1 MAEMKDSGVAWI
13 NTIPKEWKL
22 KKIKYALKNRNENNN
37 PIRSKNILSLTAK
50 QGVIPLEEKEG
61 GGNKP
66 KEDYSAYKLAYPND
80 IVMNSMNVLSGSVGL
95 SKYFGC
101 VSPVYYMLRP
111 IDGKDDVRYYN
122 YIFQTTVFQR
132 SLLGLGNGI
141 LMKESDNGKLN
152 TIRMRIPLDKLGN
165 LLIPVPD
172 SSIQRKI
179 ADYLDSI
186 IPNIDM
192 ILADIEKQIETLEE
206 YKKSIITEAVTKGLD
221 PNVEMK
227 DSGIEWIGKI
237 PKNWKTNKIKYLF
250 TSGKG
255 LSITKENLIDEGLP
269 VISYGQIH
277 AKTNSGVDINKDLL
291 QFVSYEYQKRNPNC
305 EVKKFDFIFA
315 DTSEDYEGC
324 GNGVYKRDNSI
335 LFAGYHSIILRAINQ
350 KDNRYLAY
358 LFLTDLWRKQIR
370 ETASG
375 VKVFSVT
382 QKNLINSS
390 IILPPEDE
398 QNEIAN
404 YLDVKCNKIDSIIV
418 DKKKQLET
426 LEQYK
431 KSLIYEYV
439 TGKKEILND

>member
-1 MAEMKDSGVAWI
+1 MAEMKDSGIEWI
-13 NTIPKEWKL
+13 GEIPDDWKIFHFKYIVKE
-22 KKIKYALKNRNENNN
+22 KIDNRGRTPEIDENDIGI
-37 PIRSKNILSLTAK
+37 PIIELDA
-50 QGVIPLEEKEG
+50 I
-61 GGNKP
+61 GNKNP
-66 KEDYSAYKLAYPND
+66 DVEKASKFISEESYKKYIRKGLKSGD
-80 IVMNSMNVLSGSVGL
+80 VLFGTVGSVGKCSIVPNEFNYCIAQNIVGYRFNNEQDSL
-95 SKYFGC
+95 FWYYYFK
-101 VSPVYYMLRP
+101 SEPFKHMYMQFN
-111 IDGKDDVRYYN
+111 K
-122 YIFQTTVFQR
+122 
-132 SLLGLGNGI
+132 GNIQNSIKISDMERGVLVI
-141 LMKESDNGKLN
+141 PPLKEQQFIANF
-152 TIRMRIPLDKLGN
+152 LDKKCAE
-165 LLIPVPD
+165 ID
-172 SSIQRKI
+172 SL
-179 ADYLDSI
+179 YT
-186 IPNIDM
+186 
-192 ILADIEKQIETLEE
+192 DIEKQIEILEE

-221 PNVEMK
+221 PDAEMK

-439 TGKKEILND
+439 TGKKEVLND

>member
-1 MAEMKDSGVAWI
+1 MTEMKDSGVAWI
-13 NTIPKEWKL
+13 NTIPKEWRL

-111 IDGKDDVRYYN
+111 IDEKDDVRFYN

-192 ILADIEKQIETLEE
+192 LLADIEKQIETLEE
-206 YKKSIITEAVTKGLD
+206 YKKSIITEAVTKGLNPD
-221 PNVEMK
+221 VEMK
-227 DSGIEWIGKI
+227 DSGSVYWKDI
-237 PKNWKTNKIKYLF
+237 PANWKLSDIKYLF
-250 TSGKG
+250 EIVKRIAGK
-255 LSITKENLIDEGLP
+255 EG
-269 VISYGQIH
+269 Y
-277 AKTNSGVDINKDLL
+277 DIL
-291 QFVSYEYQKRNPNC
+291 
-305 EVKKFDFIFA
+305 
-315 DTSEDYEGC
+315 
-324 GNGVYKRDNSI
+324 
-335 LFAGYHSIILRAINQ
+335 
-350 KDNRYLAY
+350 
-358 LFLTDLWRKQIR
+358 
-370 ETASG
+370 
-375 VKVFSVT
+375 SVT
-382 QKNLINSS
+382 QKGLKIKDISRNEGQIAESYANYQFVYPTDYVMNHMDLLTGWVDCSKYFGVTSPDYRVFRLKDKKNNLNYYKYIMQCCYMDRIFYSLGQGVSNLGRWRLQTESFNNFQIPVPPAKEQEQIAKYLDEKCIEIEN
-390 IILPPEDE
+390 IIL
-398 QNEIAN
+398 
-404 YLDVKCNKIDSIIV
+404 
-418 DKKKQLET
+418 DKQQQLET

-439 TGKKEILND
+439 TGKKEVK